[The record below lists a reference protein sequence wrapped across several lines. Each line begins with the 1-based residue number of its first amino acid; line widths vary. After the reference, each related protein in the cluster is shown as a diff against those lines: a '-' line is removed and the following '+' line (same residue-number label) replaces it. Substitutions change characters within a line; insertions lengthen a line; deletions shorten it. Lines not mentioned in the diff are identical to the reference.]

1 MCQNQRK
8 LSPTTCDHSK
18 LKGVTESVDHSKL
31 KGVTESVDYPGEK
44 HHYNIKLSEKFVSR
58 IQRRD
63 ESKSKAQL

>member
-1 MCQNQRK
+1 MHNLISCCQNQRK
-8 LSPTTCDHSK
+8 LSPTTC
-18 LKGVTESVDHSKL
+18 DHSKL